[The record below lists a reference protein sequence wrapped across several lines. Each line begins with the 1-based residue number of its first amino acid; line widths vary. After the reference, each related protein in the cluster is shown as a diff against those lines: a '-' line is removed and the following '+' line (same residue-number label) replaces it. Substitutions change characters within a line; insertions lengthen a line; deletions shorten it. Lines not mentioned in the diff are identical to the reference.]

1 MSGEAMVGGESP
13 TQGAAVRH
21 AELREALPVFAR
33 GREVVFSRGTRFPP
47 HCVTCGAQAA
57 VTRRVTLYWQPGS
70 FSVSLVVDLPTESAV
85 VDLPLCLHHAARRR
99 EMILGGWSGVA
110 MSIALMLGALW
121 SLGPGSRGVAWVL
134 TALGA
139 VTALASGIALSRSDA
154 LLQAVEINDFGVRAT
169 GAGQAFLDKLPTG
182 SW

>member
-1 MSGEAMVGGESP
+1 
-13 TQGAAVRH
+13 
-21 AELREALPVFAR
+21 
-33 GREVVFSRGTRFPP
+33 
-47 HCVTCGAQAA
+47 
-57 VTRRVTLYWQPGS
+57 
-70 FSVSLVVDLPTESAV
+70 
-85 VDLPLCLHHAARRR
+85 
-99 EMILGGWSGVA
+99 
-110 MSIALMLGALW
+110 
-121 SLGPGSRGVAWVL
+121 VL